1 VFPRGRKELCIESDV
16 IVTNPGRAVAL
27 VELLRAAMIRLHV
40 RGLSKNEREAKTGHL
55 YRYITSEAY
64 AQHQREAEKLTQD
77 ILDVDADEKRQH
89 DNVWKKRGTLA
100 TRLKNV
106 LRMIDTEIGA
116 IVESRSGTAA

>member
-1 VFPRGRKELCIESDV
+1 MHRVRRHRHEPRKGS
-16 IVTNPGRAVAL
+16 RARRITACGDDPAS
-27 VELLRAAMIRLHV
+27 RARTEQ
-40 RGLSKNEREAKTGHL
+40 ERAGGEDRPL
-55 YRYITSEAY
+55 NRYITSEAY